1 VAVNRW
7 FMKAGNYTAKVHDL
21 VLCEWEDS
29 YGCSA
34 HWQTVE
40 PDCEPRLMT
49 CKSVGWIIRK
59 NKRCIVI
66 VPHLSLNTEI
76 AEQQGCGDMTIP
88 TASIVKIRPIN
99 AASFCVSP
107 APSRKRQRF

>member
-1 VAVNRW
+1 
-7 FMKAGNYTAKVHDL
+7 M
-21 VLCEWEDS
+21 LCEWEDS

-34 HWQTVE
+34 HWQTIE

-49 CKSVGWIIRK
+49 CKSVGWLIRK
-59 NKRCIVI
+59 SRRCIVI

-88 TASIVKIRPIN
+88 AASIIRIQRIN
-99 AASFCVSP
+99 AAFSCASP
-107 APSRKRQRF
+107 VPNRNQPRS